1 MQSNDKRIFGRKYSR
16 LVKAAFTTLRCAN
29 TTSRINFTI
38 CFCYDYWDFRDA
50 LRRKFLCFFCAKL
63 RIRQQEAENVITLKQ
78 LKVKTSNLKLR
89 WGTYESFFVQNL
101 GAINLVIRISEPKT
115 EMPFVGLN
123 SFSLKADRTSGIK
136 VSNLE
141 RSGQAFQLPKI
152 NYDDSDTFLLI
163 GTFATLRVES
173 PCDFSRINY
182 EFSNR
187 GKKTLEL

>member
-16 LVKAAFTTLRCAN
+16 LVKAAFTTLRCVN

-38 CFCYDYWDFRDA
+38 CFCNDYWDFRDA

-63 RIRQQEAENVITLKQ
+63 RIRQQEAKNAITLKQ

-101 GAINLVIRISEPKT
+101 GAINLVIRISEPKR
-115 EMPFVGLN
+115 EMPNVGLN

-141 RSGQAFQLPKI
+141 RSGQAFQLPQI
-152 NYDDSDTFLLI
+152 NYNDSDTFLFI
-163 GTFATLRVES
+163 GTFATVRVGS
-173 PCDFSRINY
+173 SWDFSRIIY
-182 EFSNR
+182 EFGN
-187 GKKTLEL
+187 